1 MPHDLDLEGQTLPM
15 GTLLLLP
22 LVYKGRPLGCVYAFV
37 RCNPKTVASLAGWK
51 ELAGGF
57 PVSLQLCCNKMTH

>member
-1 MPHDLDLEGQTLPM
+1 M

-51 ELAGGF
+51 ELAGGQF
-57 PVSLQLCCNKMTH
+57 VFQL